1 MKEFVPVL
9 KRTKLFSGVGEDD
22 ITALLSCLGARLHT
36 FKKGEYVL
44 RQGER
49 RENFTFREMIIG
61 ATAAFLDISRSEKYS
76 ARHMWHRK
84 AGHS

>member
-1 MKEFVPVL
+1 MKEFVHVL

-22 ITALLSCLGARLHT
+22 ITAMLSCLGARLHT

-44 RQGER
+44 RQGEH
-49 RENFTFREMIIG
+49 
-61 ATAAFLDISRSEKYS
+61 LDDILVLAEGKLHISEKYS

>member
-22 ITALLSCLGARLHT
+22 M
-36 FKKGEYVL
+36 
-44 RQGER
+44 
-49 RENFTFREMIIG
+49 ENFTFREMIIG
-61 ATAAFLDISRSEKYS
+61 ATAVFLGILKSEKYS

-84 AGHS
+84 AEHS

>member
-44 RQGER
+44 RQGEHLDDILVLAEGKLHIR
-49 RENFTFREMIIG
+49 RGICGTGKRDTPE
-61 ATAAFLDISRSEKYS
+61 
-76 ARHMWHRK
+76 
-84 AGHS
+84 